1 MVYQISVKFSQNVQ
15 HIKDI
20 CPLNFGHD
28 RSYVG
33 LEMSLFPDFY
43 RGFVVAFFYFPYPI
57 GRKVM

>member
-20 CPLNFGHD
+20 YPLDFGHD

-43 RGFVVAFFYFPYPI
+43 RDSVVAFFF
-57 GRKVM
+57 